1 MNPSVSGAGSFL
13 RRGLSF
19 FYTKIM
25 ASARE
30 NETLTAGQR
39 APDFRLENLQGGQT
53 TLKELLPAGPVLLA
67 FFKVSCP
74 TCQFTMPFV
83 ERIYRGMADGNTRI
97 FAISQDD
104 PRATREFQKEF
115 GITMPMLLDSAGNGY
130 PASNA
135 YGLASVPSL
144 FLVERDG
151 TISWSLVG
159 FHKKDLEALGGKMG
173 VNPFK
178 PGDRVPEM
186 KSG

>member
-1 MNPSVSGAGSFL
+1 
-13 RRGLSF
+13 
-19 FYTKIM
+19 M
-25 ASARE
+25 ASARD

-39 APDFRLENLQGGQT
+39 APEFRLDDLNGGQKS
-53 TLKELLPAGPVLLA
+53 LSELLPSGPVFLA

-74 TCQFTMPFV
+74 TCQFTLPYL
-83 ERIYRGMADGNTRI
+83 ERIYSGLADGNARMI
-97 FAISQDD
+97 AVSQDD
-104 PRATREFQKEF
+104 AESTREFHKEF
-115 GITMPMLLDSAGNGY
+115 GITMPTLLDSARQGY

-135 YGLASVPSL
+135 YGLVYVPSM

-159 FHKKDLEALGGKMG
+159 FNRKELEELGGKLG

-178 PGDRVPEM
+178 PGERVPEM

>member
-1 MNPSVSGAGSFL
+1 
-13 RRGLSF
+13 
-19 FYTKIM
+19 M
-25 ASARE
+25 ASARD

-39 APDFRLENLQGGQT
+39 APEFRLDDLNGGQKS
-53 TLKELLPAGPVLLA
+53 LSELLPAGPVFLA

-74 TCQFTMPFV
+74 TCQFTLPYL
-83 ERIYRGMADGNTRI
+83 ERIYSGLADGNALMI
-97 FAISQDD
+97 AVSQDD
-104 PRATREFQKEF
+104 AESTREFHKEF
-115 GITMPMLLDSAGNGY
+115 GITMPTLLDSARQGY

-135 YGLASVPSL
+135 YGLVYVPSM

-159 FHKKDLEALGGKMG
+159 FNRKELEELGGKLG

-178 PGDRVPEM
+178 PGERVPEM